1 MSAMVSFEDFKHPYR
16 LTQGYEKAVAYFCME
31 YAIDQSLKI
40 YSGGLGYLAGSHM
53 RSAFA
58 LKQNMIGIGI
68 LWKYGYYD
76 QVRQQDNSMGVLF
89 QEKQYSFLIDTE
101 IKFPVTVHNHQ
112 VWVKAYYL
120 EPEVFETAPLFLLST
135 DLPENDYLAR
145 TITHRLYDSNV
156 STKIAQY
163 IVLGVGGVKLLEKLN
178 RDTEVYHFNEA
189 HALPGAYALLEKY
202 DNNLQELRKRMV
214 FTTHTP
220 VPSGN
225 EIHDVQL
232 LNSMSYFNGL
242 DLEKVKECC
251 LLDQQAYNQTLNA
264 LHLAGIANGVSKMH
278 GEVAR
283 KMWEGSGDI
292 CDIGSVTNAQNAHY
306 WQDSRLAA
314 AWQAGDE
321 TRLINRKKAMKQALF
336 EVVADQCGKHF
347 TPDALTIVWSRRFA
361 EYKRSDLLT
370 KDMERFEKL
379 MKNTETPVQ
388 VIWAGKPYPQDQGAI
403 DVFNR
408 LVQLSK
414 NYNNCAVLTGYE
426 LKLSALLKGGADIWL
441 NTPRITREASGTSGM
456 TAAMNGAINFSTA
469 DGWIPEFAHH
479 GINAFII
486 PPVNAE
492 LPNHQQDWLDLN
504 SMYRLLEKE
513 VITMY
518 YNEPGKWITMM
529 KKSMGDILP
538 YFDSDRMADEY
549 YRTLYNYVHKIA
561 TRREPSLAELE

>member
-1 MSAMVSFEDFKHPYR
+1 
-16 LTQGYEKAVAYFCME
+16 
-31 YAIDQSLKI
+31 
-40 YSGGLGYLAGSHM
+40 M

-58 LKQNMIGIGI
+58 LKQNVIGIGM

-76 QVRQQDNSMGVLF
+76 QVRQHDASLGVLF
-89 QEKQYSFLIDTE
+89 QERRYDFLKDTG
-101 IKFPVTVHNHQ
+101 IKFEVTVHNHK
-112 VWVKAYYL
+112 VWVKAFYL
-120 EPEVFETAPLFLLST
+120 EPSTFGTAPLFLLST

-163 IVLGVGGVKLLEKLN
+163 IVLGVGGVKLLELLN
-178 RDTEVYHFNEA
+178 RPTEVYHFNEA

-202 DNNLQELRKRMV
+202 GSLAELRKHMV

-220 VPSGN
+220 VASGN

-232 LNSMSYFNGL
+232 LTSMSYFNGIAHDKIGDYTIL
-242 DLEKVKECC
+242 H
-251 LLDQQAYNQTLNA
+251 DQSFNQTLNA

-283 KMWEGSGDI
+283 KMWDGAGDI
-292 CDIGSVTNAQNAHY
+292 CDIGAVTNAQNAKY

-314 AWQAGDE
+314 AEEAGDM
-321 TRLINRKKAMKQALF
+321 TRLLNRKKVLKEHLF

-347 TPDALTIVWSRRFA
+347 NPDTLTIVWARRFA
-361 EYKRSDLLT
+361 EYKRADLLT
-370 KDMERFEKL
+370 KDMERFEQL
-379 MKNTETPVQ
+379 VKNTDHPVQ
-388 VIWAGKPYPQDQGAI
+388 VIWAGKPYPGDHGAI

-408 LVQLSK
+408 LVHLSK
-414 NYNNCAVLTGYE
+414 DYANCAVLTGYE

-469 DGWIPEFAHH
+469 DGWIPEFATH
-479 GINAFII
+479 GVNSFII

-504 SMYRLLEKE
+504 SMYRILEKE
-513 VITMY
+513 IIPMY
-518 YNEPGKWITMM
+518 YNDRDRWNAMM
-529 KKSMGDILP
+529 RKSMKDILP

-549 YRTLYNYVHKIA
+549 YRTLYNYVAKIA
-561 TRREPSLAELE
+561 AKREARSVEA